1 MKKIIISALII
12 LTIGFTFSS
21 AYSAQKLSGNVKK
34 AIKYME
40 TGQNGLA
47 VQTVKSFDFYEKK
60 DFINFDKK
68 DRKIQQISWKMRLLC
83 EKLG

>member
-1 MKKIIISALII
+1 MKKLIISALII
-12 LTIGFTFSS
+12 LAMGFTFTS
-21 AYSAQKLSGNVKK
+21 AYSAQKLSGNVKR

-60 DFINFDKK
+60 DFINYIKENPDKTVPVYNN
-68 DRKIQQISWKMRLLC
+68 
-83 EKLG
+83 GG